1 MPLITIYGIN
11 NIGKT
16 THAKNIVKRLKK
28 SGKKAIYV
36 KYPIYDLKPTGP
48 FINKIL
54 RSKNSQKIS
63 EEELQMWYVLNR
75 YQFEPTLKKYLKQ
88 NYIVIAEDY
97 IGTGLAWGWT
107 KGANLKWLE
116 NLNKHLLKENFAIFL
131 DGQRTLIAKEQKHI
145 HEQNDDLINK
155 CTAKYRLLAK
165 KYHWQTIN
173 AGSEKD
179 SEKTQEMIWKCVK
192 KISFLF

>member
-116 NLNKHLLKENFAIFL
+116 NLNNSYSK
-131 DGQRTLIAKEQKHI
+131 RT
-145 HEQNDDLINK
+145 
-155 CTAKYRLLAK
+155 
-165 KYHWQTIN
+165 
-173 AGSEKD
+173 
-179 SEKTQEMIWKCVK
+179 KTHPRTK
-192 KISFLF
+192 